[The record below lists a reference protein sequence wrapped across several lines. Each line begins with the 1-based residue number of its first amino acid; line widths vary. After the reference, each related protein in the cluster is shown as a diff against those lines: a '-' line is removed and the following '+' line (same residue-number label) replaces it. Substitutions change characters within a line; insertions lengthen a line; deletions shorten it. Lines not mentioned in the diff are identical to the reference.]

1 MVVTPLQVPGA
12 AELLIVLFIFVIG
25 LAILIGASY
34 WVYSDAKGRGDDK
47 AVMWGLLTAL
57 GFFIG
62 LIPGVLVVVVYLVVR
77 E

>member
-1 MVVTPLQVPGA
+1 M
-12 AELLIVLFIFVIG
+12 
-25 LAILIGASY
+25 
-34 WVYSDAKGRGDDK
+34 YSDAKGRGDDK
-47 AVMWGLLTAL
+47 AVLWGVLTAL